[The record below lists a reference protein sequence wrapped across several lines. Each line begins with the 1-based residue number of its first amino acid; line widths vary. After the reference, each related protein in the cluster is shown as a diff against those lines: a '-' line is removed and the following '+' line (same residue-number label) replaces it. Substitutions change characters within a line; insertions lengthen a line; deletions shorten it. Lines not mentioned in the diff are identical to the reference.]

1 MKTYR
6 FVTTSHHD
14 VIAETVEEAM
24 EAFNEMKRKEL
35 SPQFD
40 TVSQIEV
47 EDEEGHYIP
56 VQSNGRDHCLISRTH
71 AHSGPLRSFVR
82 PLNSLH
88 RLRFLHPHEN
98 HKRLRSQR

>member
-24 EAFNEMKRKEL
+24 EAFNEMKRKGL
-35 SPQFD
+35 SPQFY

-56 VQSNGRDHCLISRTH
+56 VDR
-71 AHSGPLRSFVR
+71 ALRAGDLDAR
-82 PLNSLH
+82 REGLLH
-88 RLRFLHPHEN
+88 
-98 HKRLRSQR
+98 

>member
-24 EAFNEMKRKEL
+24 EAFNEMKRKGL

-47 EDEEGHYIP
+47 EDEEGHYMP
-56 VQSNGRDHCLISRTH
+56 VDR
-71 AHSGPLRSFVR
+71 ALRAGDLDAR
-82 PLNSLH
+82 REGLLH
-88 RLRFLHPHEN
+88 
-98 HKRLRSQR
+98 